1 MNFVLMIQ
9 GMIQG
14 KDFLSWISTDFL
26 SMMTSLLRYPVLII
40 LFGLTLWVIV
50 EIGMTSFE
58 WLVRT
63 GRLMRNEDVIK
74 GTEKGI
80 KKRFRRFL
88 SYFSKKEPRDL
99 EEGLREAK
107 MLMENRDNIITTSNC
122 DTGSDVQML
131 EEKNA
136 IEEGSKEAIAVI
148 KGCTSC
154 KFVHLFLNG
163 LSNLKNDE
171 SFPIRLQKLLQTCD
185 EEISKR
191 LEKTRTMVR
200 IGPILGLMG
209 TMIPMGPALLALT
222 QGDIN
227 TLATSLIFAFGT
239 TVLGLLVGGVAYVIT
254 TVRQHWYDRDINDI
268 RYICEMLLGGG

>member
-1 MNFVLMIQ
+1 MFQ
-9 GMIQG
+9 GMMQG

-26 SMMTSLLRYPVLII
+26 SWITSLLRIPVLII

-80 KKRFRRFL
+80 KKRFCRFL
-88 SYFSKKEPRDL
+88 SYFSKKKPKDL
-99 EEGLREAK
+99 DEGLREAK
-107 MLMENRDNIITTSNC
+107 MLMENGDNIITTPNC
-122 DTGSDVQML
+122 DTGSDVQTL

-136 IEEGSKEAIAVI
+136 IEGGSKEAIAVI
-148 KGCTSC
+148 KGCTSH
-154 KFVHLFLNG
+154 KFVHMFLNG
-163 LSNLKNDE
+163 LSCLKNDE
-171 SFPIRLQKLLQTCD
+171 QFPVRLQKLLQTCD
-185 EEISKR
+185 EKMSKR

-200 IGPILGLMG
+200 IGPILV
-209 TMIPMGPALLALT
+209 
-222 QGDIN
+222 
-227 TLATSLIFAFGT
+227 FAFGT

-254 TVRQHWYDRDINDI
+254 TGRQHWYDKDMNNI
-268 RYICEMLLGGG
+268 RYICEMLFGGG